1 MGTFERKLCIFSS
14 PWLYFQLALTIR
26 ITTKINVNHWLL
38 IFVENKHVDISPEV
52 IEGNSHKVLRWVVVP
67 GPNKLTLSP
76 IGVVSNG
83 GNSVIAVHHV
93 SLEDGEVG
101 SQLLHRVKYNVST

>member
-1 MGTFERKLCIFSS
+1 MSITGCLFSLKTS
-14 PWLYFQLALTIR
+14 
-26 ITTKINVNHWLL
+26 
-38 IFVENKHVDISPEV
+38 HVDISPEV
-52 IEGNSHKVLRWVVVP
+52 IEGDSHKVLRWVVVP

-76 IGVVSNG
+76 IGVVFNG

-101 SQLLHRVKYNVST
+101 SQLLHRVKYNVSTWKNDK

>member
-1 MGTFERKLCIFSS
+1 MKIEMSITGCLFSLKTS
-14 PWLYFQLALTIR
+14 
-26 ITTKINVNHWLL
+26 
-38 IFVENKHVDISPEV
+38 HVDISPEV

-93 SLEDGEVG
+93 SLENGEVG
-101 SQLLHRVKYNVST
+101 SQLLHRFKYNVST